1 MLDSHF
7 QYPHRPWL
15 SIIHQ
20 QQYKWSHAGCF
31 QSIREEMRDSENPQK
46 LRKLMGD
53 VYLNAIVNYD
63 PHSMSE
69 LLLKQKIPLF

>member
-1 MLDSHF
+1 
-7 QYPHRPWL
+7 
-15 SIIHQ
+15 
-20 QQYKWSHAGCF
+20 
-31 QSIREEMRDSENPQK
+31 MRDSENPQK